1 MEALKKLHA
10 SIGKHTLGM
19 FYKTFNTELTGR
31 AFH

>member
-10 SIGKHTLGM
+10 SIGKHM